1 MATDVHK
8 NDDKNRFEI
17 SIDGE
22 LAGYADYTLEDKTY
36 AMPRTEVFD
45 QFGGSGIGSQLV
57 VESLKIIRDEGNQVL
72 PYCPFIPTVI
82 TKHPEFVELVPESE
96 RSRFGLSVTG
106 AGKS

>member
-8 NDDKNRFEI
+8 NDDKTRFEI

-36 AMPRTEVFD
+36 VMPHTEVFD
-45 QFGGSGIGSQLV
+45 KFGGSGVGSRLV
-57 VESLKIIRDEGNQVL
+57 VESLKIIRDEGGQVL

-82 TKHPEFVELVPESE
+82 TKNPEFAVLVPESE
-96 RSRFGLSVTG
+96 RPRFGLPVTG